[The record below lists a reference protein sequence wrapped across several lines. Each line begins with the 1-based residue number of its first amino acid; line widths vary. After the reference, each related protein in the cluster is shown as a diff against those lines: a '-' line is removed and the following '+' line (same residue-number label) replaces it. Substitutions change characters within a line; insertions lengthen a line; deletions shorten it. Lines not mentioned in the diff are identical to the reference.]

1 LTLRLSDSRRG
12 ADTSSPRGGDD
23 EGVNRIKLNTRL
35 ALRLLGRMER
45 VARKRG
51 DTVTAERVRAAIDS
65 TKAGEAAAAIGGI
78 LAFFGAFGIL
88 FVPVTSVP
96 VLDWEFLLIVGA
108 IVFALG
114 LVMEA
119 SD

>member
-1 LTLRLSDSRRG
+1 LTGHEGDATSPSGDEKGVTHIKFNLTERAKARLIR
-12 ADTSSPRGGDD
+12 
-23 EGVNRIKLNTRL
+23 
-35 ALRLLGRMER
+35 RMERIADR
-45 VARKRG
+45 VARKDPAR
-51 DTVTAERVRAAIDS
+51 AARLYAAIDS